1 MVWRSACREI
11 EAAARADP
19 VLDFLWRELRGV
31 PAPGGDERLKE
42 SARKILANS
51 FGSSFREAISNGSQ
65 SFHVQPHLNEG
76 SKCVRSAFP
85 NTG

>member
-1 MVWRSACREI
+1 MSVEFA
-11 EAAARADP
+11 P
-19 VLDFLWRELRGV
+19 QDFLWRELRGV

-65 SFHVQPHLNEG
+65 SFHH
-76 SKCVRSAFP
+76 
-85 NTG
+85 T

>member
-51 FGSSFREAISNGSQ
+51 FGSSFRQ
-65 SFHVQPHLNEG
+65 SYTAF
-76 SKCVRSAFP
+76 SRS
-85 NTG
+85 TTLE